1 METSQI
7 RTTSHSC
14 AVDITDH
21 VALKLKEIS
30 AGNGICLIYTP
41 HTTAGLTINEGADPD
56 VMEDVLKTLDTIVP
70 WRRAY
75 RHTEGNSAA
84 HIKAVLTGGSVQV
97 IVDSG
102 KPVLGAGEDIPSGVR
117 RPENAEG
124 ICSIPGQSG
133 MLIRR
138 KGESQVGGAW
148 LSKERNMRW
157 YF

>member
-102 KPVLGAGEDIPSGVR
+102 KPVLGAWERIFLLEFDGPR
-117 RPENAEG
+117 T
-124 ICSIPGQSG
+124 
-133 MLIRR
+133 R
-138 KGESQVGGAW
+138 KVFVQFLGSQGC
-148 LSKERNMRW
+148 
-157 YF
+157 

>member
-1 METSQI
+1 MIWKPYRSEPPA
-7 RTTSHSC
+7 HSC

-30 AGNGICLIYTP
+30 ARNGICLIYTP

-70 WRRAY
+70 WRGAY

-84 HIKAVLTGGSVQV
+84 HIKAILTGGSVQV

-102 KPVLGAGEDIPSGVR
+102 KLVLGAWERIFLLEFDGPR
-117 RPENAEG
+117 T
-124 ICSIPGQSG
+124 
-133 MLIRR
+133 R
-138 KGESQVGGAW
+138 KIFVQFLGSQGC
-148 LSKERNMRW
+148 
-157 YF
+157 